1 MICHWCWKDWWLG
14 NNSLPSSIRR
24 LINNKRK
31 MFPPNFMEE
40 LHCILLYYCI
50 LLYVIVI
57 VCYCYFMEELHCI
70 LLYIIVYYCI
80 LLYIIVLLYILQCI
94 TIHKHISL
102 QLFLKIL
109 GKRQHFTLNP
119 PMVFT
124 NVASNLNMSA
134 YISAQN
140 KIEY

>member
-1 MICHWCWKDWWLG
+1 MYI
-14 NNSLPSSIRR
+14 IV
-24 LINNKRK
+24 
-31 MFPPNFMEE
+31 
-40 LHCILLYYCI
+40 LLYI
-50 LLYVIVI
+50 IVCHCF

-80 LLYIIVLLYILQCI
+80 LLYILQCI